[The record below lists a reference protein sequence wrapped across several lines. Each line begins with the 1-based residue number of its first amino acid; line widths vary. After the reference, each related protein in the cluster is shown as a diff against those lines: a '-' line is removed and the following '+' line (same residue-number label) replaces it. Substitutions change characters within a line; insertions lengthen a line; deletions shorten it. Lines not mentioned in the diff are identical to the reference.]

1 MAQSYRKLKENTHFR
16 QVDQK
21 SVVPVESHNL
31 LVAKKQN
38 RLENEI
44 YKKKVCKLEKET
56 SSNLIKLSKSIY
68 ETSIELSRIKYEL
81 KRNMLETIYKNY
93 SFCASYRNNKKKE
106 NEIVPNINNQTVE
119 NKETTNSKDDKL
131 NRFLV
136 DLSTK
141 SEKEVDFLLNNR
153 PKSTPFSSFKK
164 HGNILLTTSEK
175 NLSNI
180 PTKQNKENKSANLR
194 VKSASI
200 AKIESKSSIMKPM
213 KSHSTKEIDK
223 VFKENTVK
231 MYLSFLL
238 IVRIFIIFIIIF

>member
-1 MAQSYRKLKENTHFR
+1 MALSYRKLKENTHFR

-21 SVVPVESHNL
+21 GVVPVESYNL

-44 YKKKVCKLEKET
+44 YKKRVCKLEKET

-68 ETSIELSRIKYEL
+68 ETSIELSQIKYEL

-106 NEIVPNINNQTVE
+106 NEIVPNNNNQTVE

-164 HGNILLTTSEK
+164 QLTTSGK

-180 PTKQNKENKSANLR
+180 PTKQNKEIKSANLG
-194 VKSASI
+194 VKSAGI
-200 AKIESKSSIMKPM
+200 AKKESKSSIMKPM
-213 KSHSTKEIDK
+213 KPHSTKEIDK
-223 VFKENTVK
+223 VFEENTEK
-231 MYLSFLL
+231 MYLSLSH
-238 IVRIFIIFIIIF
+238 